1 MGKRNIM
8 NTYIKKN
15 VLETC
20 VNQRYR
26 LMSTSARKPSAMSEE
41 EAEKWTQS
49 NRDSLVKCERTA
61 CRVSKHNCG
70 HLIACYFPD
79 QCEHVTPDN
88 YDSWVDA
95 KSKRPV

>member
-26 LMSTSARKPSAMSEE
+26 MMATSSRKPPTMPEE
-41 EAEKWTQS
+41 EAEKWAQS
-49 NRDSLVKCERTA
+49 NKDNLVKCNRTSCTVA
-61 CRVSKHNCG
+61 KSNCG
-70 HLIACYFPD
+70 HLLACYFPN

-88 YDSWVDA
+88 YDSWIDA
-95 KSKRPV
+95 KSKRPA